1 MPNTMTPYQRVEK
14 AWNLEQA
21 DRVPVAP
28 LVIYILP
35 YQAGLSFK
43 EFFDDPE
50 RMVDA
55 VIDQIDLVG
64 DNIHPLLTVHDHHAL
79 LPNTGW
85 ETTTLHWRFWDE
97 FPPEGNIPSSYFDR
111 VMVEDYEDIRRRGFA
126 QVLFNKQLHHSVF
139 EKSIDKWLYDAFE
152 YPADFWRAWR
162 RFVDETGKALMFGTR
177 ATIPFDYLI
186 YWRTFEGIT
195 ADVVERPDEVKALCE
210 IIAEY
215 EIVRAMHKCTQ
226 AGAGE
231 VPGAENIFLQMGL
244 CGMPY
249 ISPGVFDEF
258 VYPYMKKQAD
268 MAVRRGFKVH
278 FHLDGDMTLVLD
290 QLSHIADGLPKGRI
304 LLDFEKTD
312 MAVAKQ
318 ALGDKVCIY
327 GNVPAAK
334 MVYGSPQ
341 EVDEYCRDLIQR
353 CAPGGGF
360 ILGTECEVP
369 WDAKPENVRA
379 MITAAEKYGVY

>member
-1 MPNTMTPYQRVEK
+1 MPETLTPYERVEK
-14 AWNLEQA
+14 AWNLEEA

-43 EFFDDPE
+43 DFFDDPE

-55 VIDQIDLVG
+55 VIEQIDLVG

-85 ETTTLHWRFWDE
+85 ETTTLHWRFWDHL
-97 FPPEGNIPSSYFDR
+97 PPEGNIPSSYFDR
-111 VMVEDYEDIRRRGFA
+111 VMFEDYRDIRRRGFA
-126 QVLFNKQLHHSVF
+126 QVLFNRQLHHSVF
-139 EKSIDKWLYDAFE
+139 EKRIGKWLYDAFE
-152 YPADFWRAWR
+152 YQADFWRAWR

-195 ADVVERPDEVKALCE
+195 SDVVERPEEVKAACE
-210 IIAEY
+210 IIGEY

-249 ISPGVFDEF
+249 ISPAVFEEF
-258 VYPYMKKQAD
+258 VYPYMKMQAD
-268 MAVRRGFKVH
+268 MAVKRGFKVH

-304 LLDFEKTD
+304 MLDFEKTD
-312 MAVAKQ
+312 MAAAKHV
-318 ALGDKVCIY
+318 LGDKVCIY

-334 MVYGSPQ
+334 MVYGTP
-341 EVDEYCRDLIQR
+341 EDIDEYCRDLIEA
-353 CAPGGGF
+353 CASGGGF

-379 MITAAEKYGVY
+379 MIAAASKYGMY

>member
-1 MPNTMTPYQRVEK
+1 MTPYERVET
-14 AWNLEQA
+14 AWNLEEA

-43 EFFDDPE
+43 DFFDDPE
-50 RMVDA
+50 CMVNA
-55 VIDQIDLVG
+55 VIEQIDLVG

-111 VMVEDYEDIRRRGFA
+111 VIFEDYADIRRRGFA

-139 EKSIDKWLYDAFE
+139 EKSIEKWLYDAFE
-152 YPADFWRAWR
+152 YPADFWWAWR

-249 ISPGVFDEF
+249 ISPGVFEEF

-290 QLSHIADGLPKGRI
+290 QLSHIADGLPKGRV

-312 MAVAKQ
+312 MAKAKEV
-318 ALGDKVCIY
+318 LGDKVCIY

-334 MVYGSPQ
+334 MVHSSSQ
-341 EVDEYCRDLIQR
+341 AIDEYCRDLIER

-369 WDAKPENVRA
+369 WDARPENVRA
-379 MITAAEKYGVY
+379 MIAAAERYGRY